1 MSDTFQLLLTV
12 LWLHTRETWLFHI
25 MDALAPALW
34 MVKSPTPNAHA
45 RAAEDATGATPR
57 YHVRHAVLARLIKS
71 RQSSLANSRST

>member
-34 MVKSPTPNAHA
+34 MAEA
-45 RAAEDATGATPR
+45 RHQTHMPEMQRMPQVPLPD
-57 YHVRHAVLARLIKS
+57 I
-71 RQSSLANSRST
+71 

>member
-34 MVKSPTPNAHA
+34 MVKSQSPNAHA
-45 RAAEDATGATPR
+45 RVAEDATGATPR
-57 YHVRHAVLARLIKS
+57 YLKAASLIGEFTVDV
-71 RQSSLANSRST
+71 N